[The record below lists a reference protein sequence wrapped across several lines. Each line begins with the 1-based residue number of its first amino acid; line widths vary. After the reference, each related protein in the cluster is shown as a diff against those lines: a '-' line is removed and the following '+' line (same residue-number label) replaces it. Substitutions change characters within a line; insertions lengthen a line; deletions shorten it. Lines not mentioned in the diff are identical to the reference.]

1 MNKEIKELYKLATK
15 LKYTPLEEITIE
27 ELRDSIINLYNAKN
41 NITFLIKMLEDILEN
56 KNEKEE

>member
-15 LKYTPLEEITIE
+15 LKYAPLEEMTIE

-41 NITFLIKMLEDILEN
+41 NITFLIKVLEDILEN